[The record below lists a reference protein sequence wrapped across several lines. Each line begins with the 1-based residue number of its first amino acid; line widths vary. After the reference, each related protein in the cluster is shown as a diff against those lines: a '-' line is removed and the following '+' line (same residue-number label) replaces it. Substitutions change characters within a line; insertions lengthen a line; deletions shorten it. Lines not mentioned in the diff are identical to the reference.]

1 MQIKRFEA
9 KDMTAALAQ
18 IKKEFGPEAVI
29 LSAKS
34 VKKPGGLLGIPKDAG
49 VVVTAAIDP
58 SRVPDVKKMSLRQK
72 NDPSGPAQPDL
83 RLQDGKGGLLNSLQS
98 GIGVLKKK
106 GTAMK
111 RQRNA
116 HPDHRPAAGLRGFLR
131 RQGVEEQIA
140 AELVKRMP
148 VAGIGLE
155 SLDQESAALALTGAL
170 EQMGAKAGPVK
181 VAPTGQTVVAL
192 VGPTGVGKTT
202 VVAKLAA
209 AQAIDM
215 GRRVG
220 VITLDCQRIGA
231 VEQMRIFTDI
241 IGVPMEAAS
250 DVKSFSGALQRLG
263 SCELVLVDTRGAGY
277 HQADILSEL
286 QTMFKTCP
294 ALSIQLVLSAGTQSA
309 DLDATVRL
317 FKPLGVDGL
326 LFTKLDECTCCGNL
340 INQLVKTA
348 IPVSYISDGQQIPE
362 DLFPA
367 TIRRLADLCIRP
379 LNRDAARPQ
388 KNTVREAAPAATLL
402 DRRRQTTAVE
412 PKRVAEA
419 PAVSAAAYVANINSD
434 IFHLHDCKWTKR
446 IKPGNMIEFNGID
459 DALKKGFNP
468 CRYCRPKQ
476 AGQARRPAYRPGV
489 ARKIAGYR

>member
-9 KDMTAALAQ
+9 KDMTTALAQ

-34 VKKPGGLLGIPKDAG
+34 VKKPGALLGIPKDAG

-58 SRVPDVKKMSLRQK
+58 SRVPDVKKMSLRQN
-72 NDPSGPAQPDL
+72 NDPSSAARPDL
-83 RLQDGKGGLLNSLQS
+83 FARRKSARLLDSLQS
-98 GIGVLKKK
+98 GFVALKKK
-106 GTAMK
+106 GTVMK
-111 RQRNA
+111 TKQNA
-116 HPDHRPAAGLRGFLR
+116 HPDQRSTAGLNRFLR
-131 RQGVEEQIA
+131 RQGVAADIA
-140 AELVKRMP
+140 AELLKRLP
-148 VAGIGLE
+148 VDGIGLE
-155 SLDQESAALALTGAL
+155 SLDRESTAVALTDAL
-170 EQMGAKAGPVK
+170 EKMGAKAGPIK
-181 VAPTGQTVVAL
+181 VAPSGQTVVAF

-220 VITLDCQRIGA
+220 IITLDSQRIGA

-241 IGVPMEAAS
+241 IGVPMEAAA
-250 DVKSFSGALQRLG
+250 DEKAFARALQRLAD
-263 SCELVLVDTRGAGY
+263 CELVLVDTRGAGI
-277 HQADILSEL
+277 HNPEIRAEL
-286 QTMFKTCP
+286 QTIFSVCRGM
-294 ALSIQLVLSAGTQSA
+294 SVQLVLGAGTQSA
-309 DLDATVRL
+309 DLDAAIA
-317 FKPLGVDGL
+317 FFEPLAVGGL

-340 INQLVKTA
+340 INQLVKSA

-367 TIRRLADLCIRP
+367 TIRRLADLFLRP
-379 LNRDAARPQ
+379 LYQSQAVPAPQRVPRRP
-388 KNTVREAAPAATLL
+388 A
-402 DRRRQTTAVE
+402 TAVVTRPRSPE
-412 PKRVAEA
+412 PETSPVDATPSVQE
-419 PAVSAAAYVANINSD
+419 AAYVANINSD

-446 IKPGNMIEFNGID
+446 IKPGNMIAFNGID

-468 CRYCRPKQ
+468 CRYCRPKH
-476 AGQARRPAYRPGV
+476 AGQARPSYRPGV